1 MVAIPLPLAEIQQ
14 FCRRHFI
21 RRLALFGSVTRPDFR
36 SDSDIDVLVEF
47 TPGHAPGLDLIDI
60 QDELSTLMGQ
70 PKIDLVTEKFLSPR
84 IRNAVRD
91 QALVIYEE

>member
-1 MVAIPLPLAEIQQ
+1 
-14 FCRRHFI
+14 
-21 RRLALFGSVTRPDFR
+21 RPDFR